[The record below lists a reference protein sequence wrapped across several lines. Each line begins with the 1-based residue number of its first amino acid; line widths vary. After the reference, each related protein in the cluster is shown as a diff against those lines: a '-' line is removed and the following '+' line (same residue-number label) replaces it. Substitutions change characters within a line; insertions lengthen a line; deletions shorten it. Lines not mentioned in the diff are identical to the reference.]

1 MRVWQV
7 LAMRLFTAVAAIA
20 ASCFPGVV
28 CAQFTDPRTYT
39 PGPVGLSDLEFD
51 YTHARANASIDTS
64 LVVGTATLEL
74 NKGALSYTHNFNALD
89 HFAWVNATV
98 PFASVRGLVVENNV
112 SASASGAG
120 DSSLEF
126 AGRVKGGE
134 ALTAAELA
142 THERRTS
149 VGMSVTVTVPTGEYN
164 ADKVLNLGTHR
175 WSFKP
180 EIGVAY
186 PFGVEQKWEVDGYI
200 NAFFFTDNTAYHGV
214 EVLRQEPLLGVEG
227 HLSYSATQS
236 FWASLDTRYAWRGE
250 TVVDGLAQNNSQQD
264 LIVGAEVHWLPN
276 SHNSLGLVFAK
287 ALVHRSAP
295 DYTGVVVKYAYSWGK
310 DSR

>member
-1 MRVWQV
+1 M
-7 LAMRLFTAVAAIA
+7 
-20 ASCFPGVV
+20 
-28 CAQFTDPRTYT
+28 
-39 PGPVGLSDLEFD
+39 
-51 YTHARANASIDTS
+51 
-64 LVVGTATLEL
+64 
-74 NKGALSYTHNFNALD
+74 
-89 HFAWVNATV
+89 
-98 PFASVRGLVVENNV
+98 
-112 SASASGAG
+112 
-120 DSSLEF
+120 
-126 AGRVKGGE
+126 
-134 ALTAAELA
+134 
-142 THERRTS
+142 
-149 VGMSVTVTVPTGEYN
+149 
-164 ADKVLNLGTHR
+164 LNLGTHR

-227 HLSYSATQS
+227 HLSYSATKS
-236 FWASLDTRYAWRGE
+236 VWASLDTRYAFRGE
-250 TVVDGLAQNNSQQD
+250 TVLDGLAQNNSQQD